1 LPAFFVV
8 KINHSSNSPYKLV
21 GAKPNLLLN
30 MTHPLVPK
38 IIELAS
44 PLAEELKL
52 ELVDAV
58 FQTNKTPPILRI
70 DVRNSAGDTSLE
82 NCEQMSR
89 ILEEKLDLTEI
100 IPGAYVLEISSPGIS
115 RTLTTD
121 REFVAFKGFGVT
133 VKTFAPYKNKKQ
145 WQGRLQYR
153 DETTIHI
160 NDKGKAIA
168 IPRELI
174 AKVQLDDG

>member
-1 LPAFFVV
+1 
-8 KINHSSNSPYKLV
+8 
-21 GAKPNLLLN
+21 
-30 MTHPLVPK
+30 MTHPVVPQ

-44 PLAEELKL
+44 PLAEELNL

-70 DVRNSAGDTSLE
+70 DVRNPQGDTSLE

-115 RTLTTD
+115 RILTSD
-121 REFVAFKGFGVT
+121 RDFTAFKGFAVNI
-133 VKTFAPYKNKKQ
+133 KTFAPYKNKKE
-145 WQGRLQYR
+145 WKGRLQER
-153 DETTIHI
+153 DETAIHL
-160 NDKGKAIA
+160 NQKGKAIA
-168 IPRELI
+168 IPRELV
-174 AKVQLDDG
+174 AKVQLDDE

>member
-1 LPAFFVV
+1 
-8 KINHSSNSPYKLV
+8 
-21 GAKPNLLLN
+21 
-30 MTHPLVPK
+30 MTHPVVPQ

-44 PLAEELKL
+44 PLAQELNL

-70 DVRNSAGDTSLE
+70 DVRNPHSDTSLE

-121 REFVAFKGFGVT
+121 REFIAFKGFAVT
-133 VKTFAPYKNKKQ
+133 IKTFAPYKNKKE
-145 WQGRLQYR
+145 WKGRLQQR
-153 DETTIHI
+153 DETAIHI
-160 NDKGKAIA
+160 NQKGKAIA
-168 IPRELI
+168 IPRELV
-174 AKVQLDDG
+174 AKVQLDEE

>member
-1 LPAFFVV
+1 
-8 KINHSSNSPYKLV
+8 
-21 GAKPNLLLN
+21 
-30 MTHPLVPK
+30 MTHPIVPK

-44 PLAEELKL
+44 PLASEIGL

-58 FQTNKTPPILRI
+58 FQTNKTPPILRV
-70 DVRNSAGDTSLE
+70 DVRNSHGDTSLE

-89 ILEEKLDLTEI
+89 ILEEKLDLDEI
-100 IPGAYVLEISSPGIS
+100 IPGAYVLEISSPGVS

-121 REFVAFKGFGVT
+121 RDFVAFKGFAVS

-153 DETTIHI
+153 DETTVQISA
-160 NDKGKAIA
+160 KGKAIA
-168 IPRELI
+168 FPRDLI
-174 AKVQLDDG
+174 AKVQLEDE

>member
-1 LPAFFVV
+1 MV
-8 KINHSSNSPYKLV
+8 
-21 GAKPNLLLN
+21 
-30 MTHPLVPK
+30 HPVVPK
-38 IIELAS
+38 IIEVAS
-44 PLAEELKL
+44 PLAEELNL
-52 ELVDAV
+52 ELVNAV
-58 FQTNKTPPILRI
+58 FQTNKTPPILRLDI
-70 DVRNSAGDTSLE
+70 RNPHGDTSLE

-89 ILEEKLDLTEI
+89 VLEEKLDLTEI

-115 RTLTTD
+115 RILTTD
-121 REFVAFKGFGVT
+121 REFVAFKGFAVI

-153 DETTIHI
+153 DEKVIEI

-168 IPRELI
+168 IPRELV

>member
-1 LPAFFVV
+1 
-8 KINHSSNSPYKLV
+8 
-21 GAKPNLLLN
+21 
-30 MTHPLVPK
+30 MTHPVVPK

-44 PLAEELKL
+44 PIAQELNL

-70 DVRNSAGDTSLE
+70 DIKNPQGDTSLE

-89 ILEEKLDLTEI
+89 ILEEKLDLSEV

-121 REFVAFKGFGVT
+121 REFIAFKGFAVT
-133 VKTFAPYKNKKQ
+133 IKTFAPYKNHKQ
-145 WQGRLQYR
+145 WQGRLQNR
-153 DETTIHI
+153 DEMAIHI
-160 NDKGKAIA
+160 NQKGKAVA
-168 IPRELI
+168 IPRELV
-174 AKVQLDDG
+174 AKVQLNEE

>member
-1 LPAFFVV
+1 
-8 KINHSSNSPYKLV
+8 
-21 GAKPNLLLN
+21 
-30 MTHPLVPK
+30 MTHPVVPQ

-44 PLAEELKL
+44 PLAEDLNL

-70 DVRNSAGDTSLE
+70 DVRNLSADTSLE

-89 ILEEKLDLTEI
+89 ILEEKLDLAEI

-121 REFVAFKGFGVT
+121 REFIAFKGFAVT
-133 VKTFAPYKNKKQ
+133 IKTFAPYKNKKQ
-145 WQGRLQYR
+145 WRGRLQQR
-153 DETTIHI
+153 DETAIHI
-160 NDKGKAIA
+160 NQKGKAIA
-168 IPRELI
+168 IPRELV
-174 AKVQLDDG
+174 AKVQLDDE

>member
-1 LPAFFVV
+1 
-8 KINHSSNSPYKLV
+8 
-21 GAKPNLLLN
+21 
-30 MTHPLVPK
+30 MTHPVVPK

-44 PLAEELKL
+44 PLAEDLGL

-58 FQTNKTPPILRI
+58 FQTNRTPPNLRI
-70 DVRNSAGDTSLE
+70 DVRNPSGDTSLE
-82 NCEQMSR
+82 HCEQMSR
-89 ILEEKLDLTEI
+89 ALSEKLDLTEI
-100 IPGAYVLEISSPGIS
+100 VPSAYVLEISSPGIS
-115 RTLTTD
+115 RILTTD
-121 REFVAFKGFGVT
+121 REFIAFKGFAVKI
-133 VKTFAPYKNKKQ
+133 KTFAPYKNKKQ

-153 DETTIHI
+153 NEKIIEI

>member
-1 LPAFFVV
+1 
-8 KINHSSNSPYKLV
+8 
-21 GAKPNLLLN
+21 
-30 MTHPLVPK
+30 MTHPVVPK

-44 PLAEELKL
+44 PLAKEIGL

-70 DVRNSAGDTSLE
+70 DVRNPQGDTSLE
-82 NCEQMSR
+82 NCEQVSR
-89 ILEEKLDLTEI
+89 ILEEKLDLAEI

-121 REFVAFKGFGVT
+121 REFTAFKGFAVS

-145 WQGRLQYR
+145 WTGRLQQR
-153 DETTIHI
+153 DETTVHI

-168 IPRELI
+168 IPRDLI
-174 AKVQLDDG
+174 AKVQLEDE

>member
-1 LPAFFVV
+1 
-8 KINHSSNSPYKLV
+8 
-21 GAKPNLLLN
+21 
-30 MTHPLVPK
+30 MTHPVVPQ

-44 PLAEELKL
+44 PLAEELNL

-70 DVRNSAGDTSLE
+70 DVRNPDADTSLE

-121 REFVAFKGFGVT
+121 REFIAFKGFAVT
-133 VKTFAPYKNKKQ
+133 IKTFAPFKNKKE
-145 WQGRLQYR
+145 WQGRLQLR
-153 DETTIHI
+153 DENTIHI
-160 NDKGKAIA
+160 NQKGKAIA
-168 IPRELI
+168 IPRELV
-174 AKVQLDDG
+174 AKVQLGEE